1 MQFHEM
7 LNDYLRRLTVTALE
21 LAAASELS
29 PAVISRYRSAERT
42 PAPDSEAYEDARR
55 LGQQLAEAGFVV
67 ATGGYGGTMAAVS
80 QGAAEAGGHVIGVTS
95 GHMERYRPM
104 PANEW
109 VAEEIRHESQRDR
122 LLHLVLNNDAMI
134 ALPGGIG
141 TLSEVALAW
150 SLLQTSE
157 MAARPLV
164 LLGPMWRE
172 TIRVYAQGEYIR
184 PRDMDLV
191 YLATSPETAVAYVKQ
206 SLAARGG

>member
-1 MQFHEM
+1 MP
-7 LNDYLRRLTVTALE
+7 YVV
-21 LAAASELS
+21 
-29 PAVISRYRSAERT
+29 AVFGSSA

-80 QGAAEAGGHVIGVTS
+80 QGAAGAGGHVIGVTS

-150 SLLQTSE
+150 SLLQTGE
-157 MAARPLV
+157 IAARPLV
-164 LLGPMWRE
+164 LLGPTWRE
-172 TIRVYAQGEYIR
+172 TIRVYAQAEYIR
-184 PRDMDLV
+184 PRDLDLI
-191 YLATSPETAVAYVKQ
+191 YLATSAETAVAYVKQ
-206 SLAARGG
+206 SLAARNG

>member
-1 MQFHEM
+1 MP
-7 LNDYLRRLTVTALE
+7 YVV
-21 LAAASELS
+21 
-29 PAVISRYRSAERT
+29 AVFGSSA

-55 LGQQLAEAGFVV
+55 LGQQLAEAGFVI

-80 QGAAEAGGHVIGVTS
+80 QGAAGAGGHVIGVTS

-150 SLLQTSE
+150 SLLQTGE
-157 MAARPLV
+157 LTARPLV
-164 LLGPMWRE
+164 LLGPTWRE
-172 TIRVYAQGEYIR
+172 TIRVYAQAEYIR
-184 PRDMDLV
+184 PRDMDLL
-191 YLATSPETAVAYVKQ
+191 YLATSSETAVAYVKQ
-206 SLAARGG
+206 SLAARND

>member
-1 MQFHEM
+1 MP
-7 LNDYLRRLTVTALE
+7 YVV
-21 LAAASELS
+21 
-29 PAVISRYRSAERT
+29 AVFGSSA

-80 QGAAEAGGHVIGVTS
+80 QGAAEQGGHVIGVTS

-109 VAEEIRHESQRDR
+109 VAEEIRHEAQRDR
-122 LLHLVLNNDAMI
+122 LMHLVLNNDAMI

-150 SLLQTSE
+150 SCLLYTS
-157 MAARPLV
+157 RCV
-164 LLGPMWRE
+164 
-172 TIRVYAQGEYIR
+172 
-184 PRDMDLV
+184 
-191 YLATSPETAVAYVKQ
+191 
-206 SLAARGG
+206 